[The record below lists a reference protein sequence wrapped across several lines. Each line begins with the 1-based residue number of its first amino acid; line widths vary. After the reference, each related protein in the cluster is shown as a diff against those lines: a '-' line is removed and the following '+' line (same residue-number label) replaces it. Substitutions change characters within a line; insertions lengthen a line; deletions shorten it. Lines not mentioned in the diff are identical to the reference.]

1 MTMRE
6 QVERYLAFRRHQGYK
21 LLNEERMLHDWA
33 DHAMARGDEFASAA
47 AMIDWAS
54 GATSPATMHD
64 RLSAV
69 RCFAVWLHAE
79 DERHEIPPR
88 GAVGRRI
95 KRRSVPHL
103 LTRAQINRLMEA
115 ALSLPPVG
123 SITPHTFR
131 YMIGLMAT
139 TGLRRSE
146 VCALRLTDITP
157 DGLVIRQTKFRK
169 SRLVS
174 LHPSTRDALGS
185 YLAIRTRTG
194 GPDDHLFVLST
205 GGPPAPATVT
215 DTFIR
220 LARRT
225 GLRGGPGEPGP
236 RPHDLRHSF
245 AVRSL
250 ETATA
255 TDRGSVNRHMLALST
270 YLGHARVSDTY
281 WYLEATP
288 AVLRQ
293 IAQAT
298 ESLHAGRPS
307 Q

>member
-33 DHAMARGDEFASAA
+33 DHAMARGDEFATAA

-115 ALSLPPVG
+115 PCPYHRSVQSRHIP
-123 SITPHTFR
+123 S
-131 YMIGLMAT
+131 AT
-139 TGLRRSE
+139 SSG
-146 VCALRLTDITP
+146 
-157 DGLVIRQTKFRK
+157 
-169 SRLVS
+169 
-174 LHPSTRDALGS
+174 
-185 YLAIRTRTG
+185 
-194 GPDDHLFVLST
+194 
-205 GGPPAPATVT
+205 
-215 DTFIR
+215 
-220 LARRT
+220 
-225 GLRGGPGEPGP
+225 
-236 RPHDLRHSF
+236 
-245 AVRSL
+245 
-250 ETATA
+250 
-255 TDRGSVNRHMLALST
+255 
-270 YLGHARVSDTY
+270 
-281 WYLEATP
+281 
-288 AVLRQ
+288 
-293 IAQAT
+293 
-298 ESLHAGRPS
+298 
-307 Q
+307 